1 MLNTKIKSF
10 LVILLFVFT
19 SIIFNLSIYK
29 EFFVNKITLS
39 DNITTEIVIETSYQ
53 NILHLKN
60 PFILNSIFYPFTTN
74 ISLNDPAISSTIFFF
89 FLRPFFTTHQS
100 LIIITLLGFFLN
112 NFLMY
117 LLTLVDK
124 GT

>member
-60 PFILNSIFYPFTTN
+60 PFILNSIF
-74 ISLNDPAISSTIFFF
+74 
-89 FLRPFFTTHQS
+89 
-100 LIIITLLGFFLN
+100 
-112 NFLMY
+112 
-117 LLTLVDK
+117 
-124 GT
+124 